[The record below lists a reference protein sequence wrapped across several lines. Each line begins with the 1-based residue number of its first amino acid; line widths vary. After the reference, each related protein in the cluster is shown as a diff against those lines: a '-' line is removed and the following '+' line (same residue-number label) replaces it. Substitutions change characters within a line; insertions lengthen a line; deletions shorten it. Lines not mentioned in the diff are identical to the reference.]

1 MIISLV
7 TKLLCHSSV
16 CMCDSQTNHSSCFV
30 PVAGSKIE
38 HVLFATGCR
47 HRSKSV
53 PETMTHV
60 TGFCWYQKLVLET
73 GQCVMGL
80 SDYKTSAG

>member
-1 MIISLV
+1 MSAAATL
-7 TKLLCHSSV
+7 
-16 CMCDSQTNHSSCFV
+16 
-30 PVAGSKIE
+30 KIE
-38 HVLFATGCR
+38 KSPYLGRILTDFDQILHGDAVRPSSADRLCR